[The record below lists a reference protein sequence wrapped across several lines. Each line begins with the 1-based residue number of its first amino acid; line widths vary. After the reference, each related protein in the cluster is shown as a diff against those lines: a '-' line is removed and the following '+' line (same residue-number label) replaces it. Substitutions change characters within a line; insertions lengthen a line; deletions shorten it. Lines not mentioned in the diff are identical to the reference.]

1 MLHSNSFLVMR
12 YNANVILHRRAATV
26 AGSHQPGQNT
36 ATTCTK
42 HLTQKN
48 KIHQLTLMLYVYIL
62 TNITKTVLYTGVTN
76 NLQMRV
82 AEHFYKRNYSFTAK
96 YRCFNLI
103 YYEEYATIKEA
114 IAREKAIKN
123 RSRRWKE
130 RLIERMNPEWKFY
143 NEALFDPWPPDE
155 NYFR

>member
-1 MLHSNSFLVMR
+1 
-12 YNANVILHRRAATV
+12 
-26 AGSHQPGQNT
+26 
-36 ATTCTK
+36 
-42 HLTQKN
+42 
-48 KIHQLTLMLYVYIL
+48 
-62 TNITKTVLYTGVTN
+62 
-76 NLQMRV
+76 MRV
-82 AEHFYKRNYSFTAK
+82 AEHFHKRNNSFTAK

-114 IAREKAIKN
+114 IAREKVIKN